1 MPQSHPRRHQRLASA
16 ADDALRAWL
25 RAPVAQL
32 TGALQALQAGSRAPE
47 HPHQARVAI
56 RQMRVAW
63 ALARSTPHTA
73 PPEVLETLTGLFR
86 ALGPCRDRDVMADL
100 LSESLGSGWRAMAMG
115 QEDLHATTDPR
126 QALASAPEV
135 RQTMETLHAWLGHIP
150 DDGLSDSRRWRRHLL
165 KRLTRWHQR
174 LLKDAARFDALDDE
188 AVHAFRK
195 RLKRLRYGLQFARAC
210 LPGEGIK
217 PYLKV
222 LTPLQTALGDFNDAH
237 TALEHCRHW
246 PASPDQRTSLAWL
259 HHRQQQARAHSR
271 EALQAFMA
279 QPLPL
284 TSAEG

>member
-1 MPQSHPRRHQRLASA
+1 
-16 ADDALRAWL
+16 
-25 RAPVAQL
+25 VAQL
-32 TGALQALQAGSRAPE
+32 TGALQALQAGSRAAE

-73 PPEVLETLTGLFR
+73 PAEVLETLTGLFR
-86 ALGPCRDRDVMADL
+86 DLGPCRDRDVMADL
-100 LSESLGSGWRAMAMG
+100 LSESLGKGWQAMA
-115 QEDLHATTDPR
+115 QDPADAHDPQSTADPR
-126 QALASAPEV
+126 QALASAAEV
-135 RQTMETLHAWLGHIP
+135 RQAMDTLHAWLVHSP
-150 DDGLSDSRRWRRHLL
+150 DDGLSDSRRWRKHLL

-188 AVHAFRK
+188 AVHTFRK
-195 RLKRLRYGLQFARAC
+195 RLKRLRYGLQFARSS

-217 PYLKV
+217 RYLKV

-271 EALQAFMA
+271 EALQAFLA

-284 TSAEG
+284 T